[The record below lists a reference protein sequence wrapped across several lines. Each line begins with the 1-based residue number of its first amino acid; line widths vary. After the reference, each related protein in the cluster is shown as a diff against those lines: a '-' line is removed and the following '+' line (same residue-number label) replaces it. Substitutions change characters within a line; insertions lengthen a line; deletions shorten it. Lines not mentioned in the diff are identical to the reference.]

1 MRWSSGAVPERW
13 GQPATGIFD
22 SVVNVPSAGLYIL
35 EAIGPAA
42 SGSAVT
48 VDFDKSVLAQMVLF
62 ALLVLVLKPLL
73 FDPVL
78 KVFVLREQRTEGARA
93 EARELD
99 ERAGEILRKYEAELA
114 LVHKVVGE
122 ERDRIRADTAKLEA
136 RILEEARHAAAE
148 IVTEGRRRIE
158 AESNRI
164 QFELGREAERSAQ
177 VIARQALGRE
187 VS

>member
-1 MRWSSGAVPERW
+1 VGSACNGV
-13 GQPATGIFD
+13 FD
-22 SVVNVPSAGLYIL
+22 SVMSVPSAGLYIL

-48 VDFDKSVLAQMVLF
+48 VDFDKSVLVQMVLF
-62 ALLVLVLKPLL
+62 SLLVIILKPLL

-99 ERAGEILRKYEAELA
+99 ERAGELLRKYDAEL
-114 LVHKVVGE
+114 LVVHKVVAE
-122 ERDRIRADTAKLEA
+122 ERDRIRAETAKLEA
-136 RILEEARHAAAE
+136 RILEEARQAAAE
-148 IVTEGRRRIE
+148 IVADGRRRIE
-158 AESNRI
+158 ADSNRI
-164 QFELGREAERSAQ
+164 RFELGREAERSAQ
-177 VIARQALGRE
+177 VVARQVLGRE